1 MAVERPELEE
11 REQEQELKLGE
22 LEGRHPAEI
31 AQRLEG
37 LPEEGALR
45 LLRALPHELATAVL
59 ESLPPER
66 SARLLSKLAP
76 REAGGFLEEMS
87 PDDAVDVLER
97 LPRREQAELLE
108 QLPREEAQLF
118 QRLIT
123 YPPDTAGGIMSPEV
137 VALSKEMTVEE
148 AIERLRRAAE
158 EAETI
163 YYAYVVDREGRLLGV
178 LTMRDLILSPPERR
192 LEELM
197 ITDVVKV
204 EATQDVEEVARLF
217 DRYNFLALPV
227 VDSEGRLLG
236 IVTMDDV
243 LDVMQREATEDMH
256 KLVGVAV
263 EEQVFSPIPASLRRR
278 LPWLYINLLTAFV
291 AAGVVALFEGTI
303 ARMAA
308 LAVFMPIIAGQGGNA
323 GVQTVTVIVRGIAL
337 GEIEPGEG
345 GRALAKELALGALH
359 GLLIGAPVAVIAALW
374 QGDPWL
380 GLVVGLA
387 MFLNLIIAG
396 IFGAAIPLGLRLLG
410 LDPALSASIFL
421 TTATDV
427 FGFLFLLGL
436 ATFLLLRLQ

>member
-359 GLLIGAPVAVIAALW
+359 GLLIGAPVAVVAALW

-436 ATFLLLRLQ
+436 ATFLLLR

>member
-66 SARLLSKLAP
+66 SAQLLSKLAP

-263 EEQVFSPIPASLRRR
+263 EEQVFSPIPASLKRR

-359 GLLIGAPVAVIAALW
+359 GLLIGAPVAVVAALW

>member
-66 SARLLSKLAP
+66 SAQLLSKLAP

-123 YPPDTAGGIMSPEV
+123 YPPDTAVGIMSPEV

-263 EEQVFSPIPASLRRR
+263 EEQVFSPIPASLKRR

-359 GLLIGAPVAVIAALW
+359 GLLIGAPVAVVAALW